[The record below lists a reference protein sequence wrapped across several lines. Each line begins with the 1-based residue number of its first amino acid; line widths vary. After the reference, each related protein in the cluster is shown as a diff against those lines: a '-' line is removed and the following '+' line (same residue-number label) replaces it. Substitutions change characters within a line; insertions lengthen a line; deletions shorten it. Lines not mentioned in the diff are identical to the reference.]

1 MEGSEVDAQQ
11 QQQQQQQRSKK
22 QVKKRGRGA
31 DTQNEYVPITEG
43 LSEHVRRIRVD
54 PKKEAAGEDKHLVLL
69 SKVGKAPQL
78 QLSED
83 RLSVTGYKGFRS
95 IRGNHGVHVGTWY
108 CEARI
113 THAGPTG
120 HVRLGWCTNK
130 AELQAPVGFDA
141 HGYSYR
147 DLEGSRVHQG
157 LREPYGAAY
166 GEGDV
171 VGLFLHMPEGGH
183 PIEVQS
189 QDVVRFKGSLY
200 YVNEPEPTPKT
211 LLGSTIAFSL
221 NGQSQGAAY
230 KDIPEGTYYPAAS
243 LYTMPEQTE
252 GVTVAFNFGPH
263 FAYAP
268 PQVDGC
274 PAARAWCELAV
285 PQEQPPAS
293 AAPL

>member
-1 MEGSEVDAQQ
+1 MEGSEVDPQQ

-22 QVKKRGRGA
+22 QVKKRGRGV

-54 PKKEAAGEDKHLVLL
+54 PKKDAAGEDKHLVLL

-95 IRGNHGVHVGTWY
+95 IRGNHGVHSGTWY

-120 HVRLGWCTNK
+120 TAVPAHASCASTHAPARACLHV
-130 AELQAPVGFDA
+130 Q
-141 HGYSYR
+141 
-147 DLEGSRVHQG
+147 
-157 LREPYGAAY
+157 
-166 GEGDV
+166 

-211 LLGSTIAFSL
+211 LMGSTVAFSL

-243 LYTMPEQTE
+243 LYTLPEQTE
-252 GVTVAFNFGPH
+252 GVTVAFNFGPN

-268 PQVDGC
+268 PQIDGC
-274 PAARAWCELAV
+274 PAARAWCELAA

-293 AAPL
+293 AAPS